1 MAEERRTAEDSKDIS
16 IFLDEGNTEEPEK
29 QTFRLRQVDLTN
41 DAANVDS
48 ELRKKRA
55 LSSLGQPLGSL

>member
-1 MAEERRTAEDSKDIS
+1 MCIRDRDIS

-29 QTFRLRQVDLTN
+29 QTFRLSQVELTN

>member
-16 IFLDEGNTEEPEK
+16 FFLDEGKTEEPEK
-29 QTFRLRQVDLTN
+29 QTFRLSQVDLTN
-41 DAANVDS
+41 DTANVDS
-48 ELRKKRA
+48 ELRKNHA